1 MQEQEPTG
9 DRHWIQ
15 KFDILNKLTE
25 FEKSINV
32 EFNHIRLLARAFTDR
47 SVGYTNLTMGSNQR
61 LEFLGDTVLQLIAS
75 EYLYRFFPEHHEGH
89 LSVSRI

>member
-1 MQEQEPTG
+1 
-9 DRHWIQ
+9 
-15 KFDILNKLTE
+15 LNKLTE

-89 LSVSRI
+89 LSVSIAEYCLLIIS